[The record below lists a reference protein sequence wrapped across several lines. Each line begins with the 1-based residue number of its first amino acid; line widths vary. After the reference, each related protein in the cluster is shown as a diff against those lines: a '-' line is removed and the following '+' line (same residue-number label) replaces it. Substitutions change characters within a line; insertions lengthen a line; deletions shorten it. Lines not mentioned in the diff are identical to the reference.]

1 MYRTREE
8 KQNYIEKI
16 FKNKALFEWEVLHV
30 SSHYDRLEV
39 MEVIAHILV
48 REKLRYELNF
58 LYLEK
63 FEDFKFT
70 QIVNIIFHQIANEWV
85 SFATEIL
92 NYPKRDAI
100 QEIQNRERV
109 KFIHSLAKEYYEKYR
124 RKIFEE
130 VGDSFIELVASIKS
144 EKNITRVIHET
155 LESNLI
161 KNRQILD
168 MHNFY
173 QLHKRTKIARNIKN
187 SDITTLKIKIDEL
200 KIIYADADTK
210 RDEKERIYSQIE
222 RLHKELE
229 RVANYGLDHFD
240 KAIKRLKD
248 TMVQSMMSM
257 TNPSKY

>member
-1 MYRTREE
+1 MYKTQEE
-8 KQNYIEKI
+8 KKKYIDKI

-30 SSHYDRLEV
+30 SSHYDRLEI
-39 MEVIAHILV
+39 MEVLAHILV

-63 FEDFKFT
+63 FEDFKFS
-70 QIVNIIFHQIANEWV
+70 QIVNIIFHEIANEWV

-92 NYPKRDAI
+92 HYPKQDAI
-100 QEIQNRERV
+100 QEIQNRVRV
-109 KFIHSLAKEYYEKYR
+109 KFIHSLAKDYYEKYR

-130 VGDSFIELVASIKS
+130 VGDTFIELVANAKS

-155 LESNLI
+155 LQSSLI

-168 MHNFY
+168 MHNFH
-173 QLHKRTKIARNIKN
+173 QLYKRTKVARNIKN
-187 SDITTLKIKIDEL
+187 SDIASLKIKINDL
-200 KIIYADADTK
+200 KAIYVDPNIKT
-210 RDEKERIYSQIE
+210 DEKERLYSQID
-222 RLHKELE
+222 RLHKELD
-229 RVANYGLDHFD
+229 RVVNYSLDHFD

-257 TNPSKY
+257 TNSKL

>member
-1 MYRTREE
+1 MYKTKEE
-8 KQNYIEKI
+8 KQKYIAKI

-30 SSHYDRLEV
+30 SSHYDRLEI
-39 MEVIAHILV
+39 MEVLAHILV

-63 FEDFKFT
+63 YEDFNFS
-70 QIVNIIFHQIANEWV
+70 QIVNIIFHEIANEWV

-92 NYPKRDAI
+92 NYPKQDAI
-100 QEIQNRERV
+100 QEIQNRVRV
-109 KFIHSLAKEYYEKYR
+109 RFIHSLAKDYYEKYR

-130 VGDSFIELVASIKS
+130 VGDTFIELVASAKS
-144 EKNITRVIHET
+144 EKHMTRVIQET

-173 QLHKRTKIARNIKN
+173 QLYKRTKVARNMKN
-187 SDITTLKIKIDEL
+187 SDIASLKIKINDL
-200 KIIYADADTK
+200 KVIYSDPNIK
-210 RDEKERIYSQIE
+210 IDEKERLYSQIE
-222 RLHKELE
+222 RTNKELDK
-229 RVANYGLDHFD
+229 VASHGLDHFD

-257 TNPSKY
+257 TNCKL

>member
-1 MYRTREE
+1 MYKTQEE
-8 KQNYIEKI
+8 KRQYIAKI

-30 SSHYDRLEV
+30 SSHYDRLEI
-39 MEVIAHILV
+39 MEVLAHILV

-63 FEDFKFT
+63 YEDFNFS
-70 QIVNIIFHQIANEWV
+70 QIINIIFHEIANEWV

-92 NYPKRDAI
+92 NYPKQDAI
-100 QEIQNRERV
+100 QELQNKIRIRFV
-109 KFIHSLAKEYYEKYR
+109 HSLAKEYYEKYR

-130 VGDSFIELVASIKS
+130 VGDTFIELVASAKS
-144 EKNITRVIHET
+144 EKHITRVIQET

-173 QLHKRTKIARNIKN
+173 QLYKRTKVARNIKN
-187 SDITTLKIKIDEL
+187 SDITSLKIKITDL
-200 KIIYADADTK
+200 KDLYSNPNIK
-210 RDEKERIYSQIE
+210 KDEKEKLYGQID
-222 RLHKELE
+222 RLHKELD
-229 RVANYGLDHFD
+229 RVVNYGLDHFD

-248 TMVQSMMSM
+248 TMVQSMVSM
-257 TNPSKY
+257 TNNKL